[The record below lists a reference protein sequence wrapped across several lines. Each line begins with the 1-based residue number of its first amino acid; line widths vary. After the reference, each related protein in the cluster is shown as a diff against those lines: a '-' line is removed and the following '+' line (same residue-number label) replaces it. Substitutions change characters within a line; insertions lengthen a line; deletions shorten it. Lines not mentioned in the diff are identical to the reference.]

1 MIREITKADRN
12 TYLLFAQSFYSLGA
26 VAHPIPRNH
35 FVTTFDHLMES
46 DTYAKGYIIEHL
58 DKPVGYALTAK
69 TFSQEAGGFVI
80 WIEELFILPA
90 YRGKGLATEFF
101 SFIKRNVE
109 PNIARI
115 RLEVTED
122 NMNAIHLYER
132 QGFEF
137 LPYKQMI
144 KEIKK

>member
-26 VAHPIPRNH
+26 VAHPIPRSH
-35 FVTTFDHLMES
+35 LIATFDHLMES
-46 DTYAKGYIIEHL
+46 DTYAKAYMIEYA

-69 TFSQEAGGFVI
+69 TFSQEAGGYVV

-90 YRGKGLATEFF
+90 YRDKGLATEFF
-101 SFIKRNVE
+101 AYVKQNIE
-109 PNIARI
+109 PNVARL

-122 NMNAIHLYER
+122 NQGAIRLYQR
-132 QGFEF
+132 HGFDY

-144 KEIKK
+144 KDIK